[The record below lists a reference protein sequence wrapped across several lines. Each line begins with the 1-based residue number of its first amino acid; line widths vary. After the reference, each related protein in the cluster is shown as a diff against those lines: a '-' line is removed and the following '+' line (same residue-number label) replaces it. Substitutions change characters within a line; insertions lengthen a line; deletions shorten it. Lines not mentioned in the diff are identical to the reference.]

1 MLKICNTA
9 SLFSPMFPF
18 GSFFLF
24 IVKGPCKHLFNK
36 QALPSIIFNVA
47 HDPSVKNKNKQQQK
61 TTKTTL
67 NDPRYFFQVMKNNST
82 NNTHN

>member
-1 MLKICNTA
+1 
-9 SLFSPMFPF
+9 MFPF

-47 HDPSVKNKNKQQQK
+47 HDPSVKNKNKQ
-61 TTKTTL
+61 T
-67 NDPRYFFQVMKNNST
+67 KNNQDDSQWPT
-82 NNTHN
+82 LFLPGHEKQQHQQHP